1 MARLSSDK
9 IEEVRERTDILDVI
23 GQYVHL
29 ERRGNTYFGLCPF
42 HSEKTPS
49 FSVTPSKGMYYCF
62 GCHKGGNVFTFLEE
76 KENMTFPEAV
86 EELANRA
93 GIDLPQVE
101 MSQEERKRQDRRS
114 RLMDI
119 HKDAATYFYK
129 TMRSDE
135 GERARRYFLDRGLSP
150 ETMQKFG
157 LGYSG
162 AKSDS
167 LYQYLKSKGYSDDLM
182 KASGLVTYKEDRGP
196 HDRFWNRAMFP
207 IMDPRRHVIAFGGRV
222 MGTPGEHTPKYL
234 NSPETEI
241 FNKRKTLYGMHIAR
255 GTRRKEFILCEGYMD
270 VISMHQAGF
279 DNTVASLGTA
289 LTAENVEVLKNYR
302 KPVLLSY
309 DSDHAGIDAT
319 LKAIRLFKG
328 AGIPCRV
335 INMKPYKDP
344 DEFMKAL
351 GAEEY
356 EKRIA
361 SAENS
366 FLFEIRMMMREYD
379 LTDPQQKTAFQV
391 AMADR
396 VIQNFPIEMERNNY
410 IDVLC
415 RDYQMPLDSFK
426 RLVADEA
433 RNGVR
438 PELPA
443 KEGGPSPLPIQRRA
457 ERLKS
462 ADEGM
467 QESERLLL
475 SWMAEYPM
483 ILEQVKPFLGPYDFT
498 EGVHLDLAEAIY
510 RGDTSQ
516 ESYSPAALI
525 SSYELEED
533 QAEVAR
539 IFHTGENILE
549 KPEDWTKALQE
560 TVFRLKQRA
569 ITEEQKRMDPRD
581 PDRLKRTIEGRKL
594 LDQLRRTD
602 FRGPQ

>member
-1 MARLSSDK
+1 
-9 IEEVRERTDILDVI
+9 
-23 GQYVHL
+23 
-29 ERRGNTYFGLCPF
+29 
-42 HSEKTPS
+42 
-49 FSVTPSKGMYYCF
+49 
-62 GCHKGGNVFTFLEE
+62 
-76 KENMTFPEAV
+76 
-86 EELANRA
+86 
-93 GIDLPQVE
+93 
-101 MSQEERKRQDRRS
+101 
-114 RLMDI
+114 
-119 HKDAATYFYK
+119 
-129 TMRSDE
+129 
-135 GERARRYFLDRGLSP
+135 
-150 ETMQKFG
+150 
-157 LGYSG
+157 
-162 AKSDS
+162 
-167 LYQYLKSKGYSDDLM
+167 
-182 KASGLVTYKEDRGP
+182 
-196 HDRFWNRAMFP
+196 
-207 IMDPRRHVIAFGGRV
+207 
-222 MGTPGEHTPKYL
+222 
-234 NSPETEI
+234 
-241 FNKRKTLYGMHIAR
+241 
-255 GTRRKEFILCEGYMD
+255 
-270 VISMHQAGF
+270 
-279 DNTVASLGTA
+279 
-289 LTAENVEVLKNYR
+289 
-302 KPVLLSY
+302 VLLSY

-351 GAEEY
+351 GAGEY

-415 RDYQMPLDSFK
+415 RNYQMPLDSFK

-443 KEGGPSPLPIQRRA
+443 KEGGPSPLPTQRRA